1 MRLTS
6 VMEAPMRRGKQAA
19 TTNVSFQ
26 LNVKAITKAVRVRA
40 TFCTMVESLLA
51 RALLTN
57 VASTANIAVNEPVLF
72 SSRSNHA
79 TSLVRIAASQ
89 INYNDLVM

>member
-1 MRLTS
+1 
-6 VMEAPMRRGKQAA
+6 MRRGRQAA

-26 LNVKAITKAVRVRA
+26 LNVKAMTNAVTVSA

-57 VASTANIAVNEPVLF
+57 VASAASMAVSEPVLF
-72 SSRSNHA
+72 SSKSNHA